1 MSRSAMTA
9 KRRSKK
15 TLFLA
20 NKKQLCLT
28 AAAALTTTS
37 LGNGPLC
44 AHAFAVQP
52 KFRTSTIATISSSSS
67 SSPRTMTS
75 LERALVNQ
83 QPLTGRSCLRSSR
96 LYSSKKDDDN
106 GFLAKVGNAVKSILP
121 SSWFQSEEEKKAA
134 IQRQRVRD
142 EVSGGIT
149 ELLKDAPLPI
159 RMFGKM
165 MSPLM
170 SNVMSNLAETMAEQ
184 QETMDSIMS
193 DARKFILNDDAVVKL
208 LGEPISIAAPF
219 SQSSSTTS
227 INGQSQTRIELAF
240 EVSGTRGSG
249 VARLSATNA
258 GVQQIL
264 LQAMGRTIPVNL
276 SSRFSRSSGPAKFS
290 SGRGSRIGE
299 EDDNIIE
306 AEIIEKD
313 TKYEK

>member
-1 MSRSAMTA
+1 MHP
-9 KRRSKK
+9 
-15 TLFLA
+15 
-20 NKKQLCLT
+20 N
-28 AAAALTTTS
+28 
-37 LGNGPLC
+37 
-44 AHAFAVQP
+44 
-52 KFRTSTIATISSSSS
+52 ST
-67 SSPRTMTS
+67 
-75 LERALVNQ
+75 
-83 QPLTGRSCLRSSR
+83 R
-96 LYSSKKDDDN
+96 LYSSKKSDDN
-106 GFLAKVGNAVKSILP
+106 GFLAKIGNAVKSILP

-149 ELLKDAPLPI
+149 EFLKDAPLPI

-170 SNVMSNLAETMAEQ
+170 SNVMSSLAETMAEQ

-276 SSRFSRSSGPAKFS
+276 SSRFSRSNGPTKFS

-299 EDDNIIE
+299 EDENIIE

-313 TKYEK
+313 TKYKK